1 MRPGR
6 ESLGSLDDQKL
17 DGGFTPGRVDEKYA
31 AMHKGGLFHFKN
43 IGIFILAEKNYP
55 PGNEK
60 TSLPPF
66 RGKSWKNQIASKKYQ
81 LLGSGIF
88 GFLIPRRKF
97 SNHVD
102 NSQICFFQIWWFN
115 ICET

>member
-60 TSLPPF
+60 TSPPF
-66 RGKSWKNQIASKKYQ
+66 PGKILEKSNCLQKVPTFRIGNFWFSHSPEK
-81 LLGSGIF
+81 IF
-88 GFLIPRRKF
+88 KP
-97 SNHVD
+97 
-102 NSQICFFQIWWFN
+102 C
-115 ICET
+115 